1 MQQLQQ
7 DIIIVG
13 GGGAG
18 LRAAI
23 AAAEAAPGLQVA
35 LLSKVY
41 PMRSHTVAAEGGAAA
56 VTLAEDSLAGHFQ
69 DTVSGSDWLAEQN
82 VVDYFVQHAYQELVQ
97 LERWG
102 CPWSRKADGTV
113 QVRRF
118 GGMKTE
124 RTWFAADKTGF
135 HILHTLFQT
144 SLRYPGINR
153 FDEYFV
159 IDLLVVEQQIA
170 GVLAIHFKTGQL
182 VQFQAKSVILAT
194 GGAGRV
200 FHYNT
205 NGGIVTGDGMAL
217 AYRHGV
223 ALRDMEFVQYHP
235 TGLPGSGILITEAC
249 RGEGGILLNKDGYR
263 YLQDYDLGPVTPAG
277 QPKNN
282 YMELGPRDKLSQAF
296 WQQHKLG
303 LTADYQGHAV
313 VYLDLRHLGAQH
325 LAQRLPFICEL
336 AKAYVNI
343 DPANSPIP
351 IRPAVHYTMGGILT
365 DINCHTSIAGLFAV
379 GECASVGLH
388 GANRLGSNSLSELL
402 VFGKVAG
409 EQAAA
414 LAQQTSLVPVSA
426 IMEQSERQ
434 QASISALFGNS
445 SESMAAIRTEM
456 TQAMEQGC
464 GIYRDNHGMQL
475 CLTTLQSL
483 KSRYAR
489 LTVTDSS
496 KVYNSALL
504 QHVELGFGLDVAE
517 AICRSALARTESRG
531 AHQRLDEGMTTR
543 NDRDFLQHSL
553 ALRQAD
559 GSAAINW
566 QAVTITSLPPT
577 ERHYGAAVHSQAN
590 TSTSQVKTPPE
601 KGLQHE

>member
-7 DIIIVG
+7 DIIVVG

-23 AAAEAAPGLQVA
+23 AAAEANPKLQVA

-56 VTLAEDSLAGHFQ
+56 VTLTEDSLAAHFQ
-69 DTVSGSDWLAEQN
+69 DTVSGSDWLAEQD
-82 VVDYFVQHAYQELVQ
+82 VAAYFVKHAYQELVQ

-102 CPWSRKADGTV
+102 CPWSRKADGSV

-124 RTWFAADKTGF
+124 RTWFAADRTGF

-144 SLRYPGINR
+144 SLRYPSIHR

-159 IDLLVVEQQIA
+159 LDLLVVEQRIA
-170 GVLAIHFKTGQL
+170 GVLAIQFSTGQL
-182 VQFQAKSVILAT
+182 VQIRAKAVILAT

-263 YLQDYDLGPVTPAG
+263 YLQDYGLGPETPVG
-277 QPKNN
+277 QPKNK

-296 WQQHKLG
+296 WQQQQLG
-303 LTADYQGHAV
+303 LTGDYQGHAV
-313 VYLDLRHLGAQH
+313 VYLDLRHLGKAH
-325 LAQRLPFICEL
+325 LASRLPFICEL
-336 AKAYVNI
+336 ANAYVNI
-343 DPANSPIP
+343 DPASQPIP

-365 DINCHTSIAGLFAV
+365 DINCQTSISGLFAV

-414 LAQQTSLVPVSA
+414 QAEQANIAPFSA
-426 IMEQSERQ
+426 VAGQCQRQ
-434 QASISALFGNS
+434 QSYISSLFADSCSDS
-445 SESMAAIRTEM
+445 SVAIRTEL
-456 TQAMEQGC
+456 TLAMEQGC
-464 GIYRDNHGMQL
+464 GIYRDNAGMQL
-475 CLTTLQSL
+475 CLNRLQAL
-483 KSRYAR
+483 KDRFQQ
-489 LTVTDSS
+489 LKVTDNSNLF
-496 KVYNSALL
+496 NSALL
-504 QHVELGFGLDVAE
+504 QHLELGFGLDVAE
-517 AICRSALARTESRG
+517 TICRSALARTESRG
-531 AHQRLDEGMTTR
+531 AHQRLDQGMTTR
-543 NDRDFLQHSL
+543 NDTDFLQHSL
-553 ALRQAD
+553 ALRQQD
-559 GSAAINW
+559 GSAAISW
-566 QAVTITSLPPT
+566 QPVTITSLPPAA
-577 ERHYGAAVHSQAN
+577 RHYGSQASGSPGN
-590 TSTSQVKTPPE
+590 DTTGSSQ
-601 KGLQHE
+601 

>member
-7 DIIIVG
+7 DIIVVG

-23 AAAEAAPGLQVA
+23 AAAEASPGLQVA

-56 VTLAEDSLAGHFQ
+56 VTLDEDSLAAHFQ
-69 DTVSGSDWLAEQN
+69 DTVSGSDWLAEQD
-82 VVDYFVQHAYQELVQ
+82 VVEYFVAHAYQELVQ

-102 CPWSRKADGTV
+102 CPWSRKTDGKV

-144 SLRYPGINR
+144 SLRYPAIKR

-159 IDLLVVEQQIA
+159 VDLLVVEQQIA
-170 GVLAIHFKTGQL
+170 GVLAIDFSSGKL
-182 VQFQAKSVILAT
+182 VQIMAKAVILAT

-263 YLQDYDLGPVTPAG
+263 YLQDYGLGPVTPAG
-277 QPKNN
+277 QPQNK

-296 WQQHKLG
+296 WQQQQLG

-313 VYLDLRHLGAQH
+313 VYLDLRHLGKAH
-325 LAQRLPFICEL
+325 LASRLPFICEL

-343 DPANSPIP
+343 DPATAPIP

-365 DINCHTSIAGLFAV
+365 DINCQTSIAGLFAV

-414 LAQQTSLVPVSA
+414 LALQANLPPLSA
-426 IMEQSERQ
+426 VAVQSEQ
-434 QASISALFGNS
+434 QQNYIGNLFADS
-445 SESMAAIRTEM
+445 CDDTVHAIRTEL
-456 TQAMEQGC
+456 TLAMEQGC
-464 GIYRDNHGMQL
+464 GIYRDNAGMQS
-475 CLTTLQSL
+475 CLDTLQAL
-483 KSRYAR
+483 KTRYQQ
-489 LTVTDSS
+489 LKVTDNS

-504 QHVELGFGLDVAE
+504 QHLELGFGLDVAE
-517 AICRSALARTESRG
+517 TICRSALARTESRG
-531 AHQRLDEGMTTR
+531 AHQRLDEGMTKR
-543 NDRDFLQHSL
+543 NDNDFLTHSL
-553 ALRQAD
+553 AIRQPD
-559 GSAAINW
+559 GNTMISW
-566 QAVTITSLPPT
+566 QPVKITSLPPA
-577 ERHYGAAVHSQAN
+577 ERHYGA
-590 TSTSQVKTPPE
+590 
-601 KGLQHE
+601 KGSGLAGSGSAGSNV